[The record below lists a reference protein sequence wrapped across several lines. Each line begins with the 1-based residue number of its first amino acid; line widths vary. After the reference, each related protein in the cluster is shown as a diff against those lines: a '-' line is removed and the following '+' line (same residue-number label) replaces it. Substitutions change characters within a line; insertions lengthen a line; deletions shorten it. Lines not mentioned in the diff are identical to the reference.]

1 MIIYQLLLR
10 AFGNRPC
17 VPGGSYAQ
25 NGSGKFDDIT
35 DEVLHKLKKLS
46 VGAVWYTGVIS
57 HATRTHFRTVPDSNP
72 SLVKGE
78 AGSPYAI
85 RNWFDVDPALARNL
99 DNRMA
104 EFEALVERT
113 HKAGMK
119 VIIDFVPN
127 HVYREYRSYFTRENF
142 YPLDEPLHLPE
153 SLHSN
158 YVEDPALATGN
169 DVFHAWPSV
178 NDWYDTVKLNYGERG
193 TWVKMLSVL
202 QFWVGKGVDGFRCD
216 MVELVPAEFFAWA
229 FRMLRS
235 THPGLVFI
243 AEVYGK
249 QNYQKYADAGFD
261 LLYDKS
267 GFYDALRG
275 IVAGQRPASCLTQ
288 EWQFLGDLQP
298 RMVNFLENHDEQR
311 LASDFFAGSGKAGMA
326 ALAVSL
332 LFNTSSF
339 LLYFGQEF
347 GERGMESEGF
357 SGVDGRTSIFDYC
370 TVPSVRRFLADRLT
384 VEETVV
390 YKEYCRLLRIA
401 TADAIFSRGGTFDLM
416 YVNPASDHFDPN
428 HQFAWMRG
436 YAGSAMAIVANFAD
450 HPVDVD
456 VFIPR
461 EAFAYFGILDDLLR
475 SDLPSPLLKNARS
488 TESHS
493 LSSASTS
500 VDPRG
505 RHVHFHVA
513 AHDYTRIDV
522 SHGS

>member
-1 MIIYQLLLR
+1 VIIYQLLLR
-10 AFGNRPC
+10 AFGNRNC
-17 VPGGSYAQ
+17 VPGGSYAR
-25 NGSGKFDDIT
+25 NGAGKFNDI
-35 DEVLHKLKKLS
+35 DEEELLRLKKLS

-57 HATRTHFRTVPDSNP
+57 HATRTHFRSIPDNDP

-85 RNWFDVDPALARNL
+85 RNWFDVDPALAVNI

-104 EFEALVERT
+104 EFEALVRRT
-113 HKAGMK
+113 HEAGMK

-127 HVYREYRSYFTRENF
+127 HVYREYRSYFTDENF
-142 YPLDEPLHLPE
+142 YPLGEPLHLPA

-158 YVEDPALATGN
+158 YQEDPALATGN
-169 DVFHAWPSV
+169 DVFHAWPSE
-178 NDWYDTVKLNYGERG
+178 NDWYDTIKLNYGHRS
-193 TWVKMLSVL
+193 TWAKMLAVL

-229 FRMLRS
+229 FGLLRAVR
-235 THPGLVFI
+235 PGLIFI

-249 QNYQKYADAGFD
+249 DNYWKYANAGFD

-267 GFYDALRG
+267 GFYDTLRG
-275 IVAGQRPASCLTQ
+275 IVRGERPASALTQ

-298 RMVNFLENHDEQR
+298 RMLNFLENHDEQR
-311 LASDFFAGSGKAGMA
+311 LASDFFAGSAKAGLA
-326 ALAVSL
+326 AFAVSL

-339 LLYFGQEF
+339 MLYFGQEY

-370 TVPSVRRFLADRLT
+370 TVPSVRRALAGHLT
-384 VEETVV
+384 VEESVV

-401 TADAIFSRGGTFDLM
+401 TGDAIFSKGKTYDLM
-416 YVNPASDHFDPN
+416 YANPASDRFNPDR
-428 HQFAWMRG
+428 QFAWMRG
-436 YAGSAMAIVANFAD
+436 YAGSAMAIVANFDD

-456 VFIPR
+456 VVVPQ
-461 EAFAYFGILDDLLR
+461 EAFAYFGMT
-475 SDLPSPLLKNARS
+475 SPA
-488 TESHS
+488 
-493 LSSASTS
+493 SSASSCPAPTS
-500 VDPRG
+500 SVIPGSTSSVIPGSTRNLI
-505 RHVHFHVA
+505 HFHVA

-522 SHGS
+522 SHL

>member
-10 AFGNRPC
+10 AFGNRHC
-17 VPGGSYAQ
+17 VPGGTYSQ
-25 NGSGKFDDIT
+25 NGSGKFADIT
-35 DEVLHKLKKLS
+35 DDILLKLKKLS

-57 HATRTHFRTVPDSNP
+57 HATRTHWRGIEDCDP

-85 RNWFDVDPALARNL
+85 RNWFDVDPALAANF

-104 EFEALVERT
+104 EFEALVDRT

-127 HVYREYRSYFTRENF
+127 HVYREYRSYFNDENF
-142 YPLDEPLHLPE
+142 FLLNEPLHLPE
-153 SLHSN
+153 QLHSS

-169 DVFHAWPSV
+169 DVFHAWPSAG
-178 NDWYDTVKLNYGERG
+178 DWYDTVKLNYGERS
-193 TWVKMLSVL
+193 TWSKMLSVL
-202 QFWVGKGVDGFRCD
+202 KFWADKGVDGFRCD
-216 MVELVPAEFFAWA
+216 MVELVTPEFFEWA
-229 FRMLRS
+229 FGALRARR
-235 THPGLVFI
+235 PDLFFI

-249 QNYQKYADAGFD
+249 ENYWKYANAGFD

-275 IVAGQRPASCLTQ
+275 IVAGERPASSLTQ

-298 RMVNFLENHDEQR
+298 RMLNFLENHDEQR
-311 LASDFFAGSGKAGMA
+311 LASDFFARSGRGGLA

-339 LLYFGQEF
+339 MLYFGQEF
-347 GERGMESEGF
+347 GERGMEEEGF
-357 SGVDGRTSIFDYC
+357 SGKDGRTSIFDYC
-370 TVPSVRRFLADRLT
+370 CVPSLSRFLSGHLS

-401 TADAIFSRGGTFDLM
+401 TADAIFSKGGTYDLM
-416 YVNPASDHFDPN
+416 YVNPTSDHFDASR
-428 HQFAWMRG
+428 QFAWMRG

-456 VFIPR
+456 VFIPA
-461 EAFAYFGILDDLLR
+461 EAFDYFGLIPEASTPLR
-475 SDLPSPLLKNARS
+475 SADS
-488 TESHS
+488 
-493 LSSASTS
+493 
-500 VDPRG
+500 G
-505 RHVHFHVA
+505 RTIHFHVGA
-513 AHDYTRIDV
+513 NDYTRIDV
-522 SHGS
+522 SRT